1 MNRFNLRSLGTL
13 ALVALTAALSACSST
28 TDPAEAYP
36 GQSPQKIYAEG
47 KLNLENY
54 DYTEATKHFEA
65 LDVQYPFGPQTE
77 NAQLYLVYTYYK
89 KEEYALSIA
98 AAERYVRLHPTSPHA
113 DYAMYVRGLADFY
126 QNIGVIER
134 IFKID
139 LSNRD
144 LGQIQKAYADFNDL
158 VNQYPQ
164 SRFAPS
170 AHQYMVYLR
179 NVLAE
184 HELHVAQYYYD
195 RKAFMA
201 AVNRA
206 SDLVAHYQGAPAV
219 MPGLQIMAN
228 SYRELGLTKLEQ
240 DTLAVIQANS

>member
-1 MNRFNLRSLGTL
+1 MNRFNLRGLQAL
-13 ALVALTAALSACSST
+13 ALVTFVAALSACSST

-54 DYTEATKHFEA
+54 DYSEATKHFEA
-65 LDVQYPFGPQTE
+65 LDVQYPFDAQTE

-113 DYAMYVRGLADFY
+113 DYAMYMRGLADFY

-134 IFKID
+134 LFKID
-139 LSNRD
+139 LANRD
-144 LGQIQKAYADFNDL
+144 LVQVQKGYADFNDL
-158 VNQYPQ
+158 VTQYPQ

-179 NVLAE
+179 NIMAD
-184 HELHVAQYYYD
+184 HELHVAEYYYS
-195 RKAFMA
+195 RKAFLA
-201 AVNRA
+201 AANRA
-206 SDLVAHYQGAPAV
+206 SDLVAHFQGAPAV
-219 MPGLQIMAN
+219 MPGLVVMAN
-228 SYRELGLTKLEQ
+228 SYRALGLTKLEQ
-240 DTLAVIQANS
+240 DTIAVINANK

>member
-1 MNRFNLRSLGTL
+1 MNRFNLRGLYAL
-13 ALVALTAALSACSST
+13 AFIALAAALSACSST

-36 GQSPQKIYAEG
+36 GQTPQQIYTEG
-47 KLNLENY
+47 KTSLEGY
-54 DYTEATKHFEA
+54 DYAEATKHFEA
-65 LDVQYPFGPQTE
+65 LDVQYPFNTQTE

-89 KEEYALSIA
+89 KEEYALSVA
-98 AAERYVRLHPTSPHA
+98 AAERFVRLHPTSPHA
-113 DYAMYVRGLADFY
+113 DYALYVRGLADFY

-134 IFKID
+134 LFRVD

-144 LGQIQKAYADFNDL
+144 LVQVRKAFGDFNDL
-158 VNQYPQ
+158 VTQYPQ

-170 AHQYMVYLR
+170 AHQFMVYLR
-179 NVLAE
+179 NVMAE

-201 AVNRA
+201 AANRA

-219 MPGLQIMAN
+219 MPGLMLMAN
-228 SYRELGLTKLEQ
+228 SYRALGLTKLEQ
-240 DTLAVIQANS
+240 DTLAVINANK